1 MNRRTLFLTALLVAA
16 WAVPASSLADK
27 SSVTIEAPA
36 TAEMGAEVPV
46 KILVKHKGNSFMHY
60 TNWVELKVNG
70 QTVERWE
77 FSATNRPEEETFTRE
92 VLLKV
97 DGPLEIVGQ
106 SSCNIHGSAGPL
118 SVQVTPGPVVSEE
131 EGGLP

>member
-1 MNRRTLFLTALLVAA
+1 MKRTTLLLTALLVAA
-16 WAVPASSLADK
+16 WALPASSLADK

-36 TAEMGAEVPV
+36 TAAMGAEVPV

-60 TNWVELKVNG
+60 TNRVELQVNG
-70 QTVERWE
+70 RTVERWE
-77 FSATNRPEEETFTRE
+77 YSATNRPEDETFSRE

-106 SSCNIHGSAGPL
+106 ASCNIHGSAGPS
-118 SVQVTPGPVVSEE
+118 SVQVTPVPVVSEE